1 MSDLPEPESPRRKSR
16 FISLP
21 VLFTILAVAAV
32 AACLLFTERF
42 WRPVFQDPQLLRA
55 WLTGTGAW
63 APVVYVFLQTL
74 QIVVFVLPGEVTQ
87 IAAGWVFGFAWG
99 SVLSVIGALIGSMI
113 AFLIARGFGVGLVH
127 RIAGVK
133 AVARFDGLM
142 RSPKFVGSLFLLLL
156 IPGIPKD
163 ILCYVAGLSRLK
175 LVPFLVIGTIARLPG
190 ILGSSLMGKALF
202 HGDWWLLAGVAGG
215 ALVLFGVGWW
225 FRDAIFALI
234 ERVAVQ
240 KTDKEAS

>member
-1 MSDLPEPESPRRKSR
+1 MSDLPEPESPRPSR
-16 FISLP
+16 PISFP
-21 VLFTILAVAAV
+21 VLFAVLAVIVV
-32 AACLLFTERF
+32 AACLLFAEPF
-42 WRPVFQDPQLLRA
+42 WLPIFQDPQKLRD
-55 WLTGTGAW
+55 WLSGTGPW
-63 APVVYVFLQTL
+63 APVLYVFLQAL

-87 IAAGWVFGFAWG
+87 IAAGWVFGFVWG
-99 SVLSVIGALIGSMI
+99 SVLSVIGAVIGSAA
-113 AFLIARGFGVGLVH
+113 AFLIAHTFGVGLVH

-142 RSPKFVGSLFLLLL
+142 QSPKFVGSLFLLFL

-175 LVPFLVIGTIARLPG
+175 LVPFLVISTVARLPG

-225 FRDAIFALI
+225 FRDSIFALI